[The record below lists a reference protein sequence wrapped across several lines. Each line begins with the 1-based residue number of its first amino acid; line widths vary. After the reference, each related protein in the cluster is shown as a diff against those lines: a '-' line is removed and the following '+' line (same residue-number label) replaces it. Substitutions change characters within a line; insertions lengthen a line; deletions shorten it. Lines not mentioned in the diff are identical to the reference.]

1 MCQSSVSTEYILGLR
16 PGFGVEIRIKTRL
29 RRLAVMVS
37 LQIMNVGLNIVL
49 TSAVVCECVCACV
62 QQGHRGGPSQR
73 KL

>member
-1 MCQSSVSTEYILGLR
+1 MCQSSVATEYILGLR

-49 TSAVVCECVCACV
+49 TSAVVCECERV